1 MSWQESC
8 AEDCDCAGAGSAPP
22 AAELA
27 GAHLLLDQIPGLP
40 LLPTLN
46 GWLLGYPAVY
56 LVSACSQPHRTA
68 APHQKHRRL
77 LQHITVGHFLL

>member
-1 MSWQESC
+1 L
-8 AEDCDCAGAGSAPP
+8 DGLCAGAGSAQP

-27 GAHLLLDQIPGLP
+27 GTHLLLDQIAGLP

-56 LVSACSQPHRTA
+56 LVSVNCQRYSTMRTKE
-68 APHQKHRRL
+68 HCRL
-77 LQHITVGHFLL
+77 S